1 MTLLTS
7 KVEQRGGQVIKV
19 GRFFPSSKTC
29 HSCGWKW
36 EEMELSDRVFLCQ
49 NQSCAY
55 YQVAQD
61 RDHNAAL
68 CILGEALCL
77 IGLSD
82 QAVDG
87 IGSDDDVNLAVDAG

>member
-1 MTLLTS
+1 MDLLTS
-7 KVEQRGGQVIKV
+7 KVEQRSGRVIKV
-19 GRFFPSSKTC
+19 ARFFPSSKTC

-36 EEMELSDRVFLCQ
+36 EAMELSDRVFLCQ
-49 NQSCAY
+49 NKSCAY
-55 YQVAQD
+55 YQFAQD

-68 CILGEALCL
+68 CILFEALRL

-87 IGSDDDVNLAVDAG
+87 IGSDDDENLTADAG

>member
-1 MTLLTS
+1 MDLLTS
-7 KVEQRGGQVIKV
+7 KVEQRGGRVIKV

-49 NQSCAY
+49 NKRCAY
-55 YQVAQD
+55 YQCAQD
-61 RDHNAAL
+61 RDHNAAFNL
-68 CILGEALCL
+68 LTEALCL
-77 IGLSD
+77 IGLID

-87 IGSDDDVNLAVDAG
+87 IGSDDDVNLPADAG